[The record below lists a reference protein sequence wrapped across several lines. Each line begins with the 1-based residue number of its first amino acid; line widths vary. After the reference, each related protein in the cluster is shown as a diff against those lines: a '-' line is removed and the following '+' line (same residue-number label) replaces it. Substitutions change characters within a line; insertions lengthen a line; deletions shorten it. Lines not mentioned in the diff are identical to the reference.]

1 MQNVHIFYLLPY
13 CIHIVA
19 QFVMLEGNS
28 VTPKISKEQE
38 HPACGAEAK
47 FRLLTSCFAEV
58 MAERLNFQLNYT
70 DFFQLRKYIDSTL
83 SRCCRFLSKEWAWE
97 LGFLSIS
104 MGFWTQQWPIFRLQ
118 KFIYSRMS
126 KTLVSQSKG
135 VTRELISI
143 QRIDAAIGLG
153 SDMGDV
159 INVSITNR
167 KSHPEK
173 IEKSFNSLIVRNH

>member
-1 MQNVHIFYLLPY
+1 
-13 CIHIVA
+13 
-19 QFVMLEGNS
+19 
-28 VTPKISKEQE
+28 
-38 HPACGAEAK
+38 
-47 FRLLTSCFAEV
+47 
-58 MAERLNFQLNYT
+58 
-70 DFFQLRKYIDSTL
+70 
-83 SRCCRFLSKEWAWE
+83 
-97 LGFLSIS
+97 

-118 KFIYSRMS
+118 KFIHSRMS

-135 VTRELISI
+135 ITRELISI